1 MEGIK
6 DAMNAAV
13 TGQGTTSKRIA
24 GDADREYVLQK
35 DAPVQM
41 DRKSSSGGLPSR
53 KVETGGSG
61 GPGSGGL
68 GSGGSGPLGKP
79 PLAPRRDSSQVRLRY
94 RLRMSNAPASG
105 TRFFGILVC
114 QLVTI
119 RKPSSCKPPLLDSLS
134 Y

>member
-35 DAPVQM
+35 DTPVQI
-41 DRKSSSGGLPSR
+41 DRKASSGGLPSR
-53 KVETGGSG
+53 KMETGGSG

-94 RLRMSNAPASG
+94 RLRMSNVLQVG
-105 TRFFGILVC
+105 
-114 QLVTI
+114 Q
-119 RKPSSCKPPLLDSLS
+119 DSLAHW
-134 Y
+134 YAN